1 MIFDKIIPKFQL
13 KIKSREA
20 AANILGE
27 ALKDIIKE
35 KEKRTN
41 TIVFGIPRGGVV
53 MAYIIYKKLNANTFD
68 IVIPRRLCAPYNREL
83 GIGAIM
89 KDGTIYLNDTI
100 INALGISSQD
110 IEKEKEEQKNEI
122 SRRETLYRIVNKEYN
137 ISNRTIIL
145 VDDGAATGATLITA
159 LRWIRKQNPKK
170 IIVAVTVAHKDTV
183 KLLKKEADHIE
194 VIISPSVFSFNSV
207 EQYYHSFHD
216 IPDEQVIQIME
227 NNR

>member
-13 KIKSREA
+13 KIKSREI

-35 KEKRTN
+35 NEKRTN
-41 TIVFGIPRGGVV
+41 TIVFGIPRGGVI
-53 MAYIIYKKLNANTFD
+53 MAYIIYKKLDATTFD
-68 IVIPRRLCAPYNREL
+68 IVIPRRLCAPFNREL

-89 KDGTIYLNDTI
+89 KDGTIYLNDII
-100 INALGISSQD
+100 INALGISSKD
-110 IEKEKEEQKNEI
+110 IEKEKEKQKNEI
-122 SRRETLYRIVNKEYN
+122 YRRETLYRIVNKEYN

-183 KLLKKEADHIE
+183 KLLKKEADHVE

-207 EQYYHSFHD
+207 EQYYHSFHE
-216 IPDEQVIQIME
+216 IPDEQVIHIME